1 MLGCLL
7 KVYQICSNQI
17 MQSAV
22 FIRTLTEI
30 VTCEKTLSPNNANMG
45 KLVNKQQN
53 SILLIVGYP
62 P

>member
-1 MLGCLL
+1 
-7 KVYQICSNQI
+7 